1 MTRSCQNIAIPTHP
15 PVLSFFVWRPVTSLD
30 AAQIEKLPS
39 PVLPL
44 CECVA
49 THPPP
54 PAPPHLELN
63 SSSDRSS
70 SSAPFMSLHGEDD
83 EGRGE
88 REGWLARTFSS
99 AAQRHFWQQAN
110 PIDLA
115 RASLKKKKTGQEGIS
130 DGELRSAGQT
140 EAPPEFRSCIRT
152 SRGMCADASVLS
164 RYLLFAPKSRESLSS

>member
-1 MTRSCQNIAIPTHP
+1 MGIPYIPLMSPRDSIVSESCDSHP

-54 PAPPHLELN
+54 SVARRTLN
-63 SSSDRSS
+63 SSSHRSFSFS

-83 EGRGE
+83 EGEGRGKV
-88 REGWLARTFSS
+88 GWRAHLAAPLNATFGSRRIRS
-99 AAQRHFWQQAN
+99 T
-110 PIDLA
+110 
-115 RASLKKKKTGQEGIS
+115 SLELEEEEDGTGGRPGIS

-152 SRGMCADASVLS
+152 SRGMCAPMLRS
-164 RYLLFAPKSRESLSS
+164 